1 MKKLAIILLVFLLSN
16 SLAKVITG
24 KPSWAT
30 TTRNNA
36 VYGAFC
42 DMKFDTDNGNYS
54 YDCNGVEL
62 SEFNVADVNGFI
74 VGSAYISMYNKN
86 SGHGTIEKINGIP
99 YSFNGSRGKIIDST
113 SHFMRCSYGYI
124 QSSYD
129 SEHCIIKPDNSIY
142 GAYDGAEWGYRCI
155 SGYDDIDGDC
165 IKSCKSN
172 QFLNGDECINI
183 PKHAYKTS
191 YDNYECNQG
200 YEYQEL
206 SVQRCVKSC
215 NDNEVMDSLFR
226 CKSLYTNE
234 FKKHCSD
241 RINGI
246 TGDATKTCDNGW
258 DYCVKEDQHHAVK
271 LTLNARSV
279 ENDCMTI
286 SSCNDGYIL
295 TNNKCV
301 IDTLVYIEEPTPV
314 YIEEP
319 TSVYYTSNTLTT
331 YCKVINLQQLEL
343 ICNEGYTW
351 MLTGDNNN
359 IVTDI
364 KLPIGTSSTY
374 IDGSIASCNDGYI
387 KDADGNCIVY
397 MR

>member
-1 MKKLAIILLVFLLSN
+1 MKYIIIILLVISN
-16 SLAKVITG
+16 IDAKVITS
-24 KPSWAT
+24 KPPWAT

-36 VYGAFC
+36 IYGAFC
-42 DMKFDTDNGNYS
+42 DMNFDTDNGNYT
-54 YDCNGVEL
+54 YDCKGVKL
-62 SEFNVADVNGFI
+62 SEFNVADINGFI
-74 VGSAYISMYNKN
+74 VGSDYISMYNRS
-86 SGHGTIEKINGIP
+86 SGHGTIENINGIP
-99 YSFNGSRGKIIDST
+99 YSFNGSRGDILDST
-113 SHFMRCSYGYI
+113 SYFMRCVYGYI
-124 QSSYD
+124 QTSYD
-129 SEHCIIKPDNSIY
+129 SEYCITKPDNSLY
-142 GAYDGAEWGYRCI
+142 GAYEGAEYGYRCI
-155 SGYDDIDGDC
+155 SGYDDIDGNC
-165 IKSCKSN
+165 VKSCKYN
-172 QFLNGDECINI
+172 QFFNGDECINI

-200 YEYQEL
+200 YEYQER

-246 TGDATKTCDNGW
+246 TGDTTKTCDNGW

-279 ENDCMTI
+279 ENDCVTI
-286 SSCNDGYIL
+286 RSCNDGYVL
-295 TNNKCV
+295 TNGKCV
-301 IDTLVYIEEPTPV
+301 IDTPTYIEEPTV
-314 YIEEP
+314 VIEEP
-319 TSVYYTSNTLTT
+319 TIVYDISDNLTT

-343 ICNEGYTW
+343 KCKDGYTW

-359 IVTDI
+359 IITYM
-364 KLPIGTSSTY
+364 KLPANTSSTY
-374 IDGSIASCNDGYI
+374 LDGSSASCNDGYI
-387 KDADGNCIVY
+387 KDTNGNCVIY